1 MGSLVSV
8 LNWTCDKC
16 KYINEIESL
25 QCSYCQTPRKSD
37 QIETDSVDGETEH
50 LFASY
55 SSSDEENDKFETVK
69 RIQCGKKEEDKTKE
83 SSPGLFDIGPITSG

>member
-16 KYINEIESL
+16 QNINEIESL
-25 QCSYCQTPRKSD
+25 QCSYCQTPRKINE
-37 QIETDSVDGETEH
+37 IEADNGPVDTEH
-50 LFASY
+50 LFASC

-69 RIQCGKKEEDKTKE
+69 RIQCSKKDPL
-83 SSPGLFDIGPITSG
+83 PGLFERDPITSG

>member
-16 KYINEIESL
+16 QNINEIESL
-25 QCSYCQTPRKSD
+25 QCSYCQTPRKINE
-37 QIETDSVDGETEH
+37 IEADDSGNGPVDTEH
-50 LFASY
+50 LFASC

-69 RIQCGKKEEDKTKE
+69 RIQCSKKDPL
-83 SSPGLFDIGPITSG
+83 PGLFERDPITSG